1 MTYPTQSEATIL
13 LALLKDL
20 RYLGCSQV
28 QIGPCRVEFTQAA
41 EWKDPDKDTLDNL
54 VRSWVPLTT
63 DEIEQGTFDGP
74 QQ

>member
-1 MTYPTQSEATIL
+1 M
-13 LALLKDL
+13 
-20 RYLGCSQV
+20 
-28 QIGPCRVEFTQAA
+28 QIGPCKVEFTQAA